1 VGEDRAQW
9 HLDFNKGQLP
19 MLETPEGDMIAESDV
34 LMNFAQD
41 AAPE

>member
-1 VGEDRAQW
+1 
-9 HLDFNKGQLP
+9 